1 MTKILLFGS
10 AGQVGTELNHTLKD
24 VGTVIECNRDTVNLE
39 DHQQI
44 RNIIQQIK
52 PDLIVNSAAYT
63 AVDKAESEPQLA
75 EQINAIAP
83 QIMAEESEKI
93 NSKLIHISTDYVFNG
108 EKNQPYLE
116 TDKTNPLGV
125 YGKTKLAGEENIK
138 NTSSNYLILR
148 TAWVYGTYG
157 KGNFVKTMLRLA
169 QEREQLNIVID
180 QIGSPTYA
188 QDIAQTIKL
197 IIPSILSQKTV
208 RETYHFTNLGVC
220 SWYDFTVNIIEE
232 AKKLNY
238 PIKLKQILPILT
250 SEYPTP
256 AKRPHYS
263 VLSTKKLI
271 NDFEIIPN
279 YWQTSLKIMLDKYL
293 NHN

>member
-10 AGQVGTELNHTLKD
+10 AGQVGTELNNTLRD
-24 VGTVIECNRDTVNLE
+24 VGTVIECNRDSVNLE
-39 DHQQI
+39 DNQQI
-44 RNIIQQIK
+44 KNIIQQIK
-52 PDLIVNSAAYT
+52 PDIIVNSAAYT

-83 QIMAEESEKI
+83 KIIAQESEKI
-93 NSKLIHISTDYVFNG
+93 KSKLIHLSTDYVFNG

-116 TDKTNPLGV
+116 TDETNPLGV
-125 YGKTKLAGEENIK
+125 YGRTKLAGEENIK

-169 QEREQLNIVID
+169 QEKEQLKIVID

-220 SWYDFTVNIIEE
+220 SWYDFTVNIIKE

-279 YWQTSLKIMLDKYL
+279 HWQTSLNIMLDKYL

>member
-10 AGQVGTELNHTLKD
+10 AGQVGRELNNTLKD
-24 VGTVIECNRDTVNLE
+24 VGTVIECNRNTVNLE
-39 DHQQI
+39 DNQQI
-44 RNIIQQIK
+44 KNIIQQIK

-83 QIMAEESEKI
+83 KIMAEETEKI

-116 TDKTNPLGV
+116 IDKTNPLGV
-125 YGKTKLAGEENIK
+125 YGQTKLAGEENIK

-169 QEREQLNIVID
+169 QEKEQLNIVID

-197 IIPSILSQKTV
+197 IIPSILSQKIV

-232 AKKLNY
+232 AKKLDY

-271 NDFEIIPN
+271 NDFQIIPN
-279 YWQTSLKIMLDKYL
+279 YWQTSLKIMLDKYI
-293 NHN
+293 NK

>member
-10 AGQVGTELNHTLKD
+10 AGQVGRELNNTLKD
-24 VGTVIECNRDTVNLE
+24 VGTVIECNRNTVNLE
-39 DHQQI
+39 DNQQI
-44 RNIIQQIK
+44 KNIIQQIK

-83 QIMAEESEKI
+83 KIMAEESEKI

-125 YGKTKLAGEENIK
+125 YGQTKLAGEENIK
-138 NTSSNYLILR
+138 NTSSDYLILR

-169 QEREQLNIVID
+169 QEKEQLNIVID

-197 IIPSILSQKTV
+197 IIPSILSQKIV

-232 AKKLNY
+232 AKKLDY

-271 NDFEIIPN
+271 NDFQIIPN
-279 YWQTSLKIMLDKYL
+279 YWQTSLKIMLDKYI
-293 NHN
+293 NK